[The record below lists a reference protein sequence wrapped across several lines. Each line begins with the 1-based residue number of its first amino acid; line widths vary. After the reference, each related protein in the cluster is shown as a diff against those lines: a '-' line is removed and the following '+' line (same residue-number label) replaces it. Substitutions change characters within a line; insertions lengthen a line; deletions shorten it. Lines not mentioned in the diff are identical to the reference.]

1 MVEKKWK
8 DSRGEQEEVLSLEN
22 FGGYK
27 TEVKEIAEERG
38 RLVLRNKAKEEKHL
52 KIYGGLR
59 EDLEIKT
66 YLHGPMDYAKRLKLR
81 FRGGDL
87 DLPER
92 RKRYTSSREEQEV
105 ATICARVG

>member
-38 RLVLRNKAKEEKHL
+38 RLVLRNKAK
-52 KIYGGLR
+52 
-59 EDLEIKT
+59 
-66 YLHGPMDYAKRLKLR
+66 
-81 FRGGDL
+81 
-87 DLPER
+87 
-92 RKRYTSSREEQEV
+92 
-105 ATICARVG
+105 